1 MAGSD
6 SQEVVFDYLRYKL
19 QQRGV
24 AWEPPQQPIGT
35 QRRRSDASLP
45 WRPDGL
51 RAWHR
56 GGEEEESQPAPGPPP
71 PPPRLQAV
79 LRSAGDELERCYRD
93 NLTAHAVA
101 LLRQDGGSARRR
113 LTAVRDELLRD
124 GVNWGRIV
132 ALMELSAATSAE
144 VASREGGAEGGAA
157 GGAGQVDDIA
167 RWMADSLDS
176 PPLQGWI
183 EENGGWDAFVELYGE
198 SRPPVSFWCPTTVF
212 GLAVLGAAG
221 ITLGAFFTQK

>member
-56 GGEEEESQPAPGPPP
+56 GGEEEESQPGEEEHCVVMA
-71 PPPRLQAV
+71 
-79 LRSAGDELERCYRD
+79 
-93 NLTAHAVA
+93 TA
-101 LLRQDGGSARRR
+101 
-113 LTAVRDELLRD
+113 
-124 GVNWGRIV
+124 
-132 ALMELSAATSAE
+132 
-144 VASREGGAEGGAA
+144 
-157 GGAGQVDDIA
+157 
-167 RWMADSLDS
+167 
-176 PPLQGWI
+176 
-183 EENGGWDAFVELYGE
+183 
-198 SRPPVSFWCPTTVF
+198 
-212 GLAVLGAAG
+212 
-221 ITLGAFFTQK
+221 AFFLI